1 MTDARNERMEPN
13 PKGVPIA
20 YWVLLSALIVTTA
33 AYTFFSWSRE
43 SARHQQQQRAFVGL
57 AAQGV
62 DTYFKTL
69 EKAIAGLGR
78 ELRNDGLGAGTIKE
92 LKDFKAQFPEFSIV
106 LVIGLDGKILY
117 SSEDSPGGEKAER
130 TLKDDPSFKEF
141 FQRAPS
147 IRGLDISRSLKGPI
161 TNLWITPMRYVVRDD
176 EDTPVFFVSGGLAQA
191 RAHAFWKDVPL
202 PPGAGM
208 GLLRDDLFLVARFP
222 PIPNGTGEE
231 FGRPNAIAAA
241 EVLQARGFPRDG
253 SFSAFG
259 KVTQSSL
266 QGSFQRLANFP
277 LTLSLV
283 EPADNLTRDWLY
295 SAVPIYV
302 ALVTLFAGGLY
313 TLRWQGRHQ
322 ASLVAERTRRITE
335 LETANLRQEALNA
348 ELEAFVYTVSHDLR
362 APIRAINGFTSMLEE
377 EVQTGQGSRAADLVQ
392 NIKQNSIRMSALLND
407 LLDLSRYSIVDVHR
421 DRLDMNAQVGLVLQ
435 ELGLTGGGVN
445 IVVDDLPSAN
455 GDPSFIRQVWSNLI
469 SNAVKY
475 SSRSASPEIHVGF
488 AHGQYFVSDNGVGF
502 DMAYSSK
509 LFKLFSRLHGNDDF
523 DGTGIGLAIVKR
535 IVERHG
541 GAVTVQS
548 SVGVGST
555 FSFSLGSSSV
565 DS

>member
-1 MTDARNERMEPN
+1 M
-13 PKGVPIA
+13 
-20 YWVLLSALIVTTA
+20 LI
-33 AYTFFSWSRE
+33 FS
-43 SARHQQQQRAFVGL
+43 
-57 AAQGV
+57 
-62 DTYFKTL
+62 
-69 EKAIAGLGR
+69 
-78 ELRNDGLGAGTIKE
+78 
-92 LKDFKAQFPEFSIV
+92 
-106 LVIGLDGKILY
+106 
-117 SSEDSPGGEKAER
+117 
-130 TLKDDPSFKEF
+130 
-141 FQRAPS
+141 
-147 IRGLDISRSLKGPI
+147 
-161 TNLWITPMRYVVRDD
+161 
-176 EDTPVFFVSGGLAQA
+176 
-191 RAHAFWKDVPL
+191 
-202 PPGAGM
+202 
-208 GLLRDDLFLVARFP
+208 
-222 PIPNGTGEE
+222 
-231 FGRPNAIAAA
+231 
-241 EVLQARGFPRDG
+241 
-253 SFSAFG
+253 
-259 KVTQSSL
+259 
-266 QGSFQRLANFP
+266 
-277 LTLSLV
+277 
-283 EPADNLTRDWLY
+283 
-295 SAVPIYV
+295 
-302 ALVTLFAGGLY
+302 
-313 TLRWQGRHQ
+313 
-322 ASLVAERTRRITE
+322 
-335 LETANLRQEALNA
+335 
-348 ELEAFVYTVSHDLR
+348 
-362 APIRAINGFTSMLEE
+362 GFTSMLEE
-377 EVQTGQGSRAADLVQ
+377 EVQPGQGSRAADLVQ